1 MTVATPTEHSSSR
14 RVRALATAA
23 LLAALAAA
31 LGPFALPI
39 QPVPITFQTFFV
51 ALAALLL
58 PAPWAAGSMA
68 LYVALGAAG
77 LPVFAKG
84 AAGMSVVTGP
94 TGGYLIGFVVAAGVA
109 SLVRQG
115 LVKSGAGSLEADIG
129 ACIVLLTVVYGI
141 GTAWLA
147 YSLNLTLPQAAALG
161 VAPFLIGDV
170 VKSGVA
176 ILIARAVR
184 KAGVRF

>member
-1 MTVATPTEHSSSR
+1 MTLAAKAERTSTR
-14 RVRALATAA
+14 RVRNLTTAA

-31 LGPFALPI
+31 LGPVSIPI
-39 QPVPITFQTFFV
+39 EPVPITFQTFFV

-58 PAPWAAGSMA
+58 PPAWAAGSMA

-84 AAGMSVVTGP
+84 AAGLAAVTGP

-109 SLVRQG
+109 SLVREG
-115 LVKSGAGSLEADIG
+115 LRKSGASRLVADVG
-129 ACIVLLTVVYGI
+129 ACTILLVVIYGL

-147 YSLNLTLPQAAALG
+147 YSLNVSLGQAAALG
-161 VAPFLIGDV
+161 VVPFVVGDV
-170 VKSGVA
+170 IKVGVA
-176 ILIARAVR
+176 MLIAEAVR
-184 KAGVRF
+184 KALGRQ

>member
-1 MTVATPTEHSSSR
+1 MTLATQTERASSR

-31 LGPFALPI
+31 LGPLALPVG
-39 QPVPITFQTFFV
+39 PVPITFQTFFV
-51 ALAALLL
+51 VLAALLL

-84 AAGMSVVTGP
+84 AAGMAVVTGP
-94 TGGYLIGFVVAAGVA
+94 TGGYIVGFVVAAGVA
-109 SLVRQG
+109 SLVRTG
-115 LVKSGAGSLEADIG
+115 LVKTGATSLTADIG
-129 ACIVLLTVVYGI
+129 ACVVLFTIVYGM

-147 YSLNLTLPQAAALG
+147 YSLNLSLPQAAALG
-161 VAPFLIGDV
+161 VLPFIIGDV
-170 VKSGVA
+170 VKAGVA
-176 ILIARAVR
+176 IVIAQAVR